1 MTYKYNNLSHNDT
14 VAIEMM
20 ENLEYDAEQ
29 SEALYAIEEAIGN
42 AVGLF
47 DMDTFEI
54 EIENIMS
61 KARAKRTVQNIAF
74 PFDKL
79 FSDLL
84 RSKTWKVK

>member
-42 AVGLF
+42 ALSLF
-47 DMDTFEI
+47 DMDTLAAEI
-54 EIENIMS
+54 DNIMS
-61 KARAKRTVQNIAF
+61 KTKEKRTMQNIAF

-84 RSKTWKVK
+84 KNKK